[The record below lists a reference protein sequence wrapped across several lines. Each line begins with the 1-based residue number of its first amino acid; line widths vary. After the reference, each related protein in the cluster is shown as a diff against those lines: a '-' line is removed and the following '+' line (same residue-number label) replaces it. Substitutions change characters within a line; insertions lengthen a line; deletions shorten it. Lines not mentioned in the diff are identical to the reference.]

1 MYRVTIYFYILK
13 RRKDVNGACPIYC
26 RISFKKERASFST
39 GLKTKLKKWN
49 KQKQLINETSELDSA
64 INNKIEQIKSH
75 IYFHHSHL
83 LDKGD
88 DFTAKQVK
96 EAFINNG
103 DKKTL
108 IAMIEDHNNSM
119 QRQIGICYSKGT
131 LKNYKTLINHIR
143 AFLIK
148 EYHLDIAL
156 KSVDTPFIYRFEA
169 YLLEETMC
177 HQNGAMKVLQR
188 LQKVLNMGLQRG
200 YIEKSPFSIYKFKFQ
215 KIQRG
220 YLSTMELKRI
230 MDIKLDNKT
239 LQCVQNMFVFSCFT
253 GLCYI
258 DIHLLK
264 PEQIVEEE
272 NGILW
277 VKTNREK
284 TGNISNIPILE
295 PAKKYIKTMY
305 SKERVFR
312 PICNQTVNTGL
323 KKIAKKVAINKPIT
337 FHMARH
343 TFGTTITLSNDVPIE
358 SVSKMMGH
366 SKIITTQIY
375 ARVLDKKVELDME
388 KLSKKLFK

>member
-1 MYRVTIYFYILK
+1 
-13 RRKDVNGACPIYC
+13 
-26 RISFKKERASFST
+26 
-39 GLKTKLKKWN
+39 
-49 KQKQLINETSELDSA
+49 
-64 INNKIEQIKSH
+64 
-75 IYFHHSHL
+75 
-83 LDKGD
+83 
-88 DFTAKQVK
+88 
-96 EAFINNG
+96 
-103 DKKTL
+103 
-108 IAMIEDHNNSM
+108 MIEDHNNSM
-119 QRQIGICYSKGT
+119 QRQIGIRYSKGT
-131 LKNYKTLINHIR
+131 LKNYKTLINHVR

-220 YLSTMELKRI
+220 YLSATELKRI

-258 DIHLLK
+258 DTHLLK
-264 PEQIVEEE
+264 PEQIVEE
-272 NGILW
+272 NGTLW

-284 TGNISNIPILE
+284 TGNISNIPILQ
-295 PAKKYIKTMY
+295 PAKKYIKKMY

-323 KKIAKKVAINKPIT
+323 KKIAKKTSINKHIT

>member
-1 MYRVTIYFYILK
+1 
-13 RRKDVNGACPIYC
+13 
-26 RISFKKERASFST
+26 
-39 GLKTKLKKWN
+39 
-49 KQKQLINETSELDSA
+49 
-64 INNKIEQIKSH
+64 
-75 IYFHHSHL
+75 
-83 LDKGD
+83 
-88 DFTAKQVK
+88 
-96 EAFINNG
+96 
-103 DKKTL
+103 
-108 IAMIEDHNNSM
+108 
-119 QRQIGICYSKGT
+119 
-131 LKNYKTLINHIR
+131 
-143 AFLIK
+143 
-148 EYHLDIAL
+148 
-156 KSVDTPFIYRFEA
+156 
-169 YLLEETMC
+169 MC

-215 KIQRG
+215 KIQRE
-220 YLSTMELKRI
+220 YLSATELKRI

-239 LQCVQNMFVFSCFT
+239 LQCIQNMFVFSCFT

-323 KKIAKKVAINKPIT
+323 KKIAKKTAIDKPIT
-337 FHMARH
+337 FHIARH

>member
-1 MYRVTIYFYILK
+1 MPRSI
-13 RRKDVNGACPIYC
+13 
-26 RISFKKERASFST
+26 KK
-39 GLKTKLKKWN
+39 G
-49 KQKQLINETSELDSA
+49 
-64 INNKIEQIKSH
+64 
-75 IYFHHSHL
+75 
-83 LDKGD
+83 
-88 DFTAKQVK
+88 
-96 EAFINNG
+96 
-103 DKKTL
+103 
-108 IAMIEDHNNSM
+108 
-119 QRQIGICYSKGT
+119 
-131 LKNYKTLINHIR
+131 
-143 AFLIK
+143 
-148 EYHLDIAL
+148 
-156 KSVDTPFIYRFEA
+156 PFID
-169 YLLEETMC
+169 T
-177 HQNGAMKVLQR
+177 
-188 LQKVLNMGLQRG
+188 
-200 YIEKSPFSIYKFKFQ
+200 
-215 KIQRG
+215 
-220 YLSTMELKRI
+220 
-230 MDIKLDNKT
+230 
-239 LQCVQNMFVFSCFT
+239 
-253 GLCYI
+253 
-258 DIHLLK
+258 HLLK

-277 VKTNREK
+277 IKTNREK